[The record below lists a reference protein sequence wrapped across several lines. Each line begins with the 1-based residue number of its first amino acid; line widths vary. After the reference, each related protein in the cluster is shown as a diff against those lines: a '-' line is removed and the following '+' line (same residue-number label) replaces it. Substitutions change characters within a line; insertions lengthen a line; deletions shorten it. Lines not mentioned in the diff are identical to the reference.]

1 MKDGKFL
8 ETCVHDI
15 RSLLA
20 DDQEPVVE
28 YGPEAFEDPDVVMLW
43 DYNGRDV
50 PGGVAYDQ
58 DPE

>member
-15 RSLLA
+15 QSLLGPGE
-20 DDQEPVVE
+20 DIIE
-28 YGPEAFEDPDVVMLW
+28 YGPEAFEDVVMLW

-50 PGGVAYDQ
+50 PGGVAY
-58 DPE
+58 EE